1 LFSNVAGYS
10 NPEVDRLFEEA
21 AVATSDAKRQELYTA
36 VQKIVVEEVPIAWM
50 IEQDFPTF
58 IDKRLKNVITTGI
71 GVHETFGAVTL
82 G

>member
-1 LFSNVAGYS
+1 
-10 NPEVDRLFEEA
+10 
-21 AVATSDAKRQELYTA
+21 VATSDAKRQELYTA

-50 IEQDFPTF
+50 VEQDFPNF

-71 GVHETFGAVTL
+71 GVHETFGTVTL